1 MTPLEKELAKM
12 QSSIKKE
19 MKLIYNANMHI
30 FDWDLP
36 ENDEQQATRLILDTM
51 QKALDEL
58 KAETLKQ

>member
-12 QSSIKKE
+12 QKSIKKE

-36 ENDEQQATRLILDTM
+36 ENNEEAAARLILDTM

-58 KAETLKQ
+58 KAEILHP